1 MSIFERFARGERGN
15 VAMMFAL
22 AVIPVIGGVGA
33 AIDYTRV
40 SEIRSKIANA
50 ADAGVLAVGSMPPMS
65 DKDAYDTVKTWI
77 ETHTSPEYDQ
87 YWTLD
92 SVTQSDD
99 GAIVAT
105 VSGSVDTTIARILG
119 VTDVPITITSEA
131 VRSIGKVE
139 VAMVLD
145 NTGSMRGKKI
155 AKLKDAANALVDS
168 LVKATTKPEDLKI
181 GLVPFSQTVN
191 VGWQYDT
198 ASWLDADGKSDSAK
212 SQFLGQE
219 VNRFDLF
226 KAMATTW
233 GGCVETRAEPYEA
246 TETAAS
252 AADPNSLYVPY
263 FAPDEP
269 GSRSDNHYAN
279 SYIDDTPLKTVKDN
293 LTRLGLIAALG
304 LPDFRLL
311 QGDVLKYKGTP
322 RKGTTKPFGYAYGP
336 NSGCEIAPL
345 QRLTSDSG
353 KVKTAIGT
361 MIANGNTDI
370 PIGATWGWNV
380 LSDKG
385 PFGDGVAYGTP
396 DWTKIMVLMTD
407 GNNEN
412 EVGNREDKSYYSGIG
427 YVWQDRMGVPP
438 DNTSKWERTKAR
450 DKRLGEI
457 CSAMKAK
464 GIVIYTIRVE
474 VKNGSS
480 DVLEKCASEKDNFYD
495 VDNVAQLTETFEK
508 IGSSIQKLRLA
519 R

>member
-15 VAMMFAL
+15 VAIIFAL
-22 AVIPVIGGVGA
+22 AVVPVIGAVGA
-33 AIDYTRV
+33 AVDYSRI

-50 ADAGVLAVGSMPPMS
+50 ADAGVLAVGSMPPMP
-65 DKDAYDTVKTWI
+65 DKDAYDTVNSWI
-77 ETHTSPEYDQ
+77 KTHTSPEYDQ
-87 YWTLD
+87 YWTLN

-99 GAIVAT
+99 GKIVA
-105 VSGSVDTTIARILG
+105 VISGDVDMTIARILG
-119 VTDVPITITSEA
+119 VTEVPLKITSEA

-145 NTGSMRGKKI
+145 NTGSMRGTKI
-155 AKLKDAANALVDS
+155 AKLKDAADALVNS
-168 LVKATTKPEDLKI
+168 LVTATTKPEDLKI

-191 VGWQYDT
+191 VGSQYDK
-198 ASWLDADGKSDSAK
+198 AAWLDADGKSDSAK

-219 VNRFDLF
+219 VNRLDLF
-226 KAMATTW
+226 KAVGTTW
-233 GGCVETRAEPYEA
+233 GGCVETRANSYEA

-252 AADPNSLYVPY
+252 PADPNSLYVPY

-269 GSRSDNHYAN
+269 GSRSDNYYVN
-279 SYIDDTPLKTVKDN
+279 SYLDDTPLKTVKDN
-293 LTRLGLIAALG
+293 LTTLGLTAALG

-311 QGDVLKYKGTP
+311 QSDVLKYKGTP
-322 RKGTTKPFGYAYGP
+322 RTGTTKPFGYAYGP

-345 QRLTSDSG
+345 MRLTSNSAR
-353 KVKTAIGT
+353 VKTAIGT

-370 PIGATWGWNV
+370 GIGASWGWNL

-412 EVGNREDKSYYSGIG
+412 AVGNSKDESYYSGIG

-438 DNTSKWERTKAR
+438 DNTSQWERTKAR

-457 CSAMKAK
+457 CSAMKEK

-474 VKNGSS
+474 VRYGSS
-480 DVLEKCASEKDNFYD
+480 DVLQNCASEKDNFYD
-495 VDNVAQLTETFEK
+495 VDNVAQLTETFQK